1 MPATAHRREGRIS
14 LRVTTEQR
22 DLLTRAAV
30 LASAELS
37 RFVADAALQAAK
49 VTIEMHGFSHVTEAS
64 RKRFYDLLFNPPEP
78 SEALIALMA
87 SGPTAWFR
95 NQKVE

>member
-22 DLLTRAAV
+22 DLITRATV
-30 LASAELS
+30 LASTELS

-49 VTIEMHGFSHVTEAS
+49 IIIEEHGFSHVTEAS

-78 SEALIALMA
+78 SEALITLMA
-87 SGPTAWFR
+87 SGPPPGFEI
-95 NQKVE
+95 KK